1 MLGKIKGRRRRGWQR
16 MRCLDGITDTRN
28 INLGKLRKMVM
39 DKETWCAAIYG
50 SQRVGHDLAT
60 EQQHDHKGL
69 MSKIYKQLI
78 QLTIQ
83 KQPDLKNGQ
92 KNWVDISAERT
103 CRWPTVTGRDAQ
115 YCMLIIRKTQI
126 KTMVWSC
133 FTPVIMAIITKT
145 QTANVRM
152 WKKGILYALGENVK
166 WCRLCKTVLSFLKE
180 LKIELPYDLAV
191 PLLGLYLGK
200 KPKNTH

>member
-1 MLGKIKGRRRRGWQR
+1 

-92 KNWVDISAERT
+92 KN
-103 CRWPTVTGRDAQ
+103 
-115 YCMLIIRKTQI
+115 
-126 KTMVWSC
+126 
-133 FTPVIMAIITKT
+133 
-145 QTANVRM
+145 
-152 WKKGILYALGENVK
+152 
-166 WCRLCKTVLSFLKE
+166 
-180 LKIELPYDLAV
+180 
-191 PLLGLYLGK
+191 
-200 KPKNTH
+200 